1 MDQYNMILP
10 NNKKVYFETNP
21 KNVAL
26 KVFRKLNKDKV
37 NQTRI
42 VFENN
47 STKKR
52 YEYIAMTNNKFNDYK
67 KLDSVQ
73 SGGSNISNDQDFL
86 NQLKIVS
93 DNLDLSFKEF
103 KKIIDSKTQPKND
116 NDVFVKE
123 VVDQLDKLDDKVDI
137 LSKQFNLT
145 PKNESISDS
154 VKNIEDNIDK
164 IIDSQ
169 KINKQK
175 NNDFVEVV
183 DQLDN
188 LNEKVLTLS
197 KQFNLNMSNK
207 NPSES
212 LTDSINTINQNIQQI
227 IDTKNTEKDEIKKDE
242 IKKDEIK
249 KDESSNYCIIS

>member
-1 MDQYNMILP
+1 MDQYNMIFP
-10 NNKKVYFETNP
+10 NNNKIYFETNP

-26 KVFRKLNKDKV
+26 KVFRKLNKDNV
-37 NQTRI
+37 NQKRI
-42 VFENN
+42 IFENN

-52 YEYIAMTNNKFNDYK
+52 YEYIAMTNKKFNDYK
-67 KLDSVQ
+67 KLASIQ
-73 SGGSNISNDQDFL
+73 TGGSNISDDKEFL
-86 NQLKIVS
+86 NQLKKVS
-93 DNLDLSFKEF
+93 DDLDLSFKEF
-103 KKIIDSKTQPKND
+103 KKVIDSKTQPKNN
-116 NDVFVKE
+116 NDVFVK

-169 KINKQK
+169 KKNKQK

-227 IDTKNTEKDEIKKDE
+227 IDTKNTKKKEEIKKDE
-242 IKKDEIK
+242 IKEEIK
-249 KDESSNYCIIS
+249 KEESSNYCIIS